1 MAFDALRHDDIDV
14 YVEYTGTIW
23 TSYMKR
29 DAPIPG
35 WRTLAAASAWL
46 AETHGV
52 RLLGALGFENAYC
65 LAMRSDRARALGIV
79 SVADLSA
86 RGRQLS
92 LGSDYEF
99 LQRPEWTRLRD
110 TYGLSF
116 ARTASYDPSFMYS
129 AVAGREVDLI
139 TAFSSDGRIDE
150 LGLTVL
156 SDPLRAFPPY
166 DAVLLLSP
174 RAAEHAS
181 LVVALQPLLGA
192 ISVERMR
199 RANQM
204 VDRDEDKRT
213 PEQAA
218 AWLSEPIGSVQ
229 Q

>member
-1 MAFDALRHDDIDV
+1 
-14 YVEYTGTIW
+14 
-23 TSYMKR
+23 
-29 DAPIPG
+29 
-35 WRTLAAASAWL
+35 
-46 AETHGV
+46 
-52 RLLGALGFENAYC
+52 
-65 LAMRSDRARALGIV
+65 
-79 SVADLSA
+79 
-86 RGRQLS
+86 
-92 LGSDYEF
+92 
-99 LQRPEWTRLRD
+99 
-110 TYGLSF
+110 
-116 ARTASYDPSFMYS
+116 MYS

-156 SDPLRAFPPY
+156 PDPLRAFPPY

-174 RAAEHAS
+174 RATEQAS
-181 LVVALQPLLGA
+181 LVQALQPLLGA

-218 AWLSEPIGSVQ
+218 AWLSESIASVQ